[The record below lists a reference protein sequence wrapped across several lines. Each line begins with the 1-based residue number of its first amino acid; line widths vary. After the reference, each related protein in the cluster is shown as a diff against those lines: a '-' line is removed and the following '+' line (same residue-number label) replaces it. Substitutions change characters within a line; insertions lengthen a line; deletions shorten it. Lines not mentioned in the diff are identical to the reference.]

1 MKTSNKLKGLL
12 FVLSLMVLIP
22 SVGFTQTVREALE
35 EYNAGASIIKED
47 PEKALEHLYR
57 ALEIS
62 EDLDIEGREAKELAE
77 SLIPR
82 AHLQRAM
89 NLYRAKKMLECI
101 DEMEKAQETA
111 EKYFDGNTLERA
123 ERIMPQLYNQL
134 GNREYRADN
143 FEEAISYYKKAI
155 EIKSNYPDPLYG
167 LALVNQKQE
176 NYEKMLDYL
185 KKTLEV
191 ANEVN
196 DRDKAEDSQRKAKN
210 YLLKEGDKA
219 QKAKNYKEAIE
230 FFTKALEF
238 DNTDG
243 TIYFLLAI
251 NHSELKNWEEVVE
264 NGNLALENPNGLD
277 EAGIYYQLG
286 VAHQNLG
293 NNSEACEAFNNALSG
308 SYRAAAEYQI
318 NEVLKCN

>member
-1 MKTSNKLKGLL
+1 MKTTNKLKALL
-12 FVLSLMVLIP
+12 FVLTLMVALP
-22 SVGFTQTVREALE
+22 SAGFAQTVREALE

-47 PEKALEHLYR
+47 PDKALEHLYR

-62 EDLDIEGREAKELAE
+62 EDLDLEGREAKELTE

-101 DEMEKAQETA
+101 DEMEKARETA
-111 EKYFDGNTLERA
+111 EQYFDGNTTKRV

-143 FEEAISYYKKAI
+143 FEKAISYYKKAI
-155 EIKSNYPDPLYG
+155 EIKSDYPDPLYG
-167 LALVNQKQE
+167 IARAKQKQE
-176 NYEKMLDYL
+176 NDEEMLEYL

-196 DRDKAEDSQRKAKN
+196 DRDKADDAQRKGKN
-210 YLLKEGDKA
+210 HLIRKGDKA
-219 QKAKNYKEAIE
+219 QKAKNHEEAVE
-230 FFTKALEF
+230 FFTQALEF

-243 TIYFLLAI
+243 TIYFLLAVS
-251 NHSELKNWEEVVE
+251 HTELENWEEVVE
-264 NGNLALENPNGLD
+264 NSNKALENPNELD
-277 EAGIYYQLG
+277 EAGVYYQMG

-293 NNSEACEAFNNALSG
+293 NKSAACEAFNNALSG